1 VLSALLNDQ
10 PFVWLVS
17 AALVISLNLTFT
29 RDTLKLP
36 DCDDRGNSLSLI
48 TEGFFFA
55 NFYAHRFSCFS
66 VASSSVWF
74 RALHKHKHL
83 YGYVKTMRNQV
94 EQEVKVI

>member
-48 TEGFFFA
+48 TEGFFLRIFMRIG
-55 NFYAHRFSCFS
+55 FLVFLSLVLLFGF
-66 VASSSVWF
+66 V
-74 RALHKHKHL
+74 L
-83 YGYVKTMRNQV
+83 YTNTSTFMDTSKQ
-94 EQEVKVI
+94 

>member
-48 TEGFFFA
+48 TEGFFLRIFMRIG
-55 NFYAHRFSCFS
+55 FLVFLSLVLLFGF
-66 VASSSVWF
+66 V
-74 RALHKHKHL
+74 L
-83 YGYVKTMRNQV
+83 YTSTSTFMDTSKQ
-94 EQEVKVI
+94 

>member
-1 VLSALLNDQ
+1 MLSALLNDQ

-48 TEGFFFA
+48 TEGFFLRIFMRIG
-55 NFYAHRFSCFS
+55 FLVFLSLVLLFGF
-66 VASSSVWF
+66 V
-74 RALHKHKHL
+74 L
-83 YGYVKTMRNQV
+83 YTSTSTFMDTSKQ
-94 EQEVKVI
+94 

>member
-1 VLSALLNDQ
+1 MLSALLNDQ

-48 TEGFFFA
+48 TEGFFLRIFMRIG
-55 NFYAHRFSCFS
+55 FLVFLSLVLLFGF
-66 VASSSVWF
+66 V
-74 RALHKHKHL
+74 L
-83 YGYVKTMRNQV
+83 YTNTSTFMDTSKQ
-94 EQEVKVI
+94 